1 LIKSLDDKEPVVGI
15 VAAEALV
22 ASGQEEKGAAALI
35 SGLDRTQSSSE
46 FLFLTNAITS
56 LGLTNKIP
64 AGWAARVIA
73 DPQAAPFKKQFAR
86 ELRNPGASKKAKGGK
101 PKKTAE

>member
-15 VAAEALV
+15 LAAEALV
-22 ASGQEEKGAAALI
+22 ASGQVEKGASALI
-35 SGLDRTQSSSE
+35 SGLDRTQSSAE

-64 AGWAARVIA
+64 AGWAARAID

-86 ELRNPGASKKAKGGK
+86 ELRNPGAAKKAKGGK